1 MPEAWTGE
9 LLMKMHNNGI
19 RRVHVA
25 AELGLTK
32 SYISMMLNGAKS
44 TPGMRERMEAAV
56 DRLIERKKEEIGA

>member
-19 RRVHVA
+19 KRAHLA
-25 AELGLTK
+25 AEMGVTAA
-32 SYISMMLNGAKS
+32 YIGMNLNGVRT

-56 DRLIERKKEEIGA
+56 ERLIERKAAG

>member
-19 RRVHVA
+19 KRVHVA
-25 AELGLTK
+25 AELGVTK
-32 SYISMMLNGAKS
+32 AYVTMNLNGARS

-56 DRLIERKKEEIGA
+56 DRLIEKNATLA